1 MCMGV
6 YSIEKVVQMD
16 DIQGLTLRALYGI
29 HFMPKYKMTGKELRL
44 YICGV
49 CKSKRVLKSRC

>member
-44 YICGV
+44 YIYVV
-49 CKSKRVLKSRC
+49 CVRARGF

>member
-29 HFMPKYKMTGKELRL
+29 HFMLKYKMTGKELRL
-44 YICGV
+44 YIWCV
-49 CKSKRVLKSRC
+49 